1 MEYRPLT
8 MEDRDRVD
16 KCRDAILNPFTALT
30 FTSLFTWRKEYGLE
44 IAGDADYFV
53 IRSRHD
59 EAYFCPCGDPEKCR
73 AFLRD
78 EVKSGERVVY
88 LTREQAEALGDGWDI
103 RLREDLSEYICASP
117 ALALREGYHM
127 SHSFKDKCRQYKKR
141 HPYQVRP
148 LTKDDLPMMIRMARE
163 WEEADPEG
171 AGDLQAL
178 EEEIRFYGEMTL
190 CGVMITT
197 EDGGHA
203 FIMGYEN
210 TEEMFTM
217 TMVKHDLDLPP
228 LMTPVCVH
236 ELANMLAD
244 QYPYI
249 DLEED
254 LGLEGLRRAKQLYS
268 PIRQLEVYE
277 AVRR

>member
-1 MEYRPLT
+1 MDYRPLT

-16 KCRDAILNPFTALT
+16 KCRNNQLNPFTALT

-53 IRSRHD
+53 IRSTHD
-59 EAYFCPCGDPEKCR
+59 EAYFCPCGDGEKCR
-73 AFLRD
+73 AFMEEL
-78 EVKSGERVVY
+78 KPGERVIY
-88 LTREQAEALGDGWDI
+88 LTKEQAEALGSGWDI
-103 RLREDLSEYICASP
+103 RLREDLSEYICATP
-117 ALALREGYHM
+117 ALALKEGYHM

-141 HPYQVRP
+141 HPYEVRKM
-148 LTKDDLPMMIRMARE
+148 TKADLPLIIDIARK

-178 EEEIRFYGEMTL
+178 EQEIQFYNDMTL
-190 CGVMITT
+190 NGVMITA
-197 EDGGHA
+197 ENGEHA

-210 TEEMFTM
+210 TPEMFTM
-217 TMVKHDLDLPP
+217 TMVKHDLGLPL

-236 ELANMLAD
+236 ELACALVD
-244 QYPYI
+244 KYPYI
-249 DLEED
+249 NLEED

-268 PIRQLEVYE
+268 PIKQLEVYE
-277 AVRR
+277 AVRK

>member
-178 EEEIRFYGEMTL
+178 EEEIRF
-190 CGVMITT
+190 
-197 EDGGHA
+197 
-203 FIMGYEN
+203 
-210 TEEMFTM
+210 
-217 TMVKHDLDLPP
+217 
-228 LMTPVCVH
+228 
-236 ELANMLAD
+236 
-244 QYPYI
+244 
-249 DLEED
+249 
-254 LGLEGLRRAKQLYS
+254 
-268 PIRQLEVYE
+268 
-277 AVRR
+277 

>member
-16 KCRDAILNPFTALT
+16 KCRNNQLNPFTALT

-44 IAGDADYFV
+44 ITGDPDYFV

-59 EAYFCPCGDPEKCR
+59 EAYFCPCGDAEKCR

-103 RLREDLSEYICASP
+103 RLRDDLSEYICASP

-148 LTKDDLPMMIRMARE
+148 LTKDDLPMMIRMARA

-210 TEEMFTM
+210 TPEMFTM
-217 TMVKHDLDLPP
+217 TMVKHDLDLPL

>member
-16 KCRDAILNPFTALT
+16 KCRNNQLNPFTALT

-59 EAYFCPCGDPEKCR
+59 EAYFCPCGDGDKCR
-73 AFLRD
+73 AFL
-78 EVKSGERVVY
+78 EEQVKPGERVLY
-88 LTREQAEALGDGWDI
+88 LTQEQAEGLGSGWDI
-103 RLREDLSEYICASP
+103 RLREDLSEYICATP

-141 HPYQVRP
+141 HPYEVRP

-197 EDGGHA
+197 ENGGHA

-217 TMVKHDLDLPP
+217 TMVKHDLDLPL

-236 ELANMLAD
+236 ELARMLED
-244 QYPYI
+244 KYPYI

-268 PIRQLEVYE
+268 PIRLMEVYE

>member
-1 MEYRPLT
+1 MDYRPLT

-16 KCRDAILNPFTALT
+16 KCRNNQLNPFTALT

-53 IRSRHD
+53 IRSTHD
-59 EAYFCPCGDPEKCR
+59 EAYFCPCGDGDKCR
-73 AFLRD
+73 AFL
-78 EVKSGERVVY
+78 EEQVKPGERVLY
-88 LTREQAEALGDGWDI
+88 LTKEQAEALGSGWDI
-103 RLREDLSEYICASP
+103 RLREDLSEYICATP

-141 HPYQVRP
+141 HPYEVRP

-197 EDGGHA
+197 ENGGHA

-217 TMVKHDLDLPP
+217 TMVKHDLDLPL

-236 ELANMLAD
+236 ELARMLED
-244 QYPYI
+244 KYPYI

-268 PIRQLEVYE
+268 PIRLMEVYE

>member
-1 MEYRPLT
+1 M
-8 MEDRDRVD
+8 
-16 KCRDAILNPFTALT
+16 I
-30 FTSLFTWRKEYGLE
+30 
-44 IAGDADYFV
+44 
-53 IRSRHD
+53 
-59 EAYFCPCGDPEKCR
+59 
-73 AFLRD
+73 
-78 EVKSGERVVY
+78 Y
-88 LTREQAEALGDGWDI
+88 LTKVQAEALGSGWDI
-103 RLREDLSEYICASP
+103 RLREDLSEYICATP
-117 ALALREGYHM
+117 ALALKEGYHM

-141 HPYQVRP
+141 HPYEVRP

-171 AGDLQAL
+171 AGDLQSL

-197 EDGGHA
+197 ENGGHA

-217 TMVKHDLDLPP
+217 TMVKHDLDLPL

-236 ELANMLAD
+236 ELARMLED
-244 QYPYI
+244 KYPYI

-268 PIRQLEVYE
+268 PIRLMEVYE